1 MTTVERAVLR
11 SSLIAALGGLLFGFD
26 TAVISGTTEDLRRVF
41 GLGDGALGFTVA
53 SALIGTIAGALTAGG
68 PADRWGRR
76 ASLLAVAVMYFVS
89 AVGSG
94 WPWNWGSLLA
104 FRFLGGIG
112 VGWASVVCPL
122 YIAEIAPASRRGRLV
137 ALSQFNIVLGILLAY
152 LSNWLIGAGVRGGE
166 AWRWMF
172 AVEAVPAAAF
182 FGLLFLTPES
192 PRWLVARGR
201 IEEARRVLETVGA
214 DAGSPEAEIDVIRRA
229 LAEESDGRSES
240 LFSKRYRRPV
250 LMAIA
255 IAAFNQLSG
264 INAIIYYTPD
274 IFRMAG
280 VDRAGALLQ
289 SIVIGLTNLALT
301 MAGLSLIDRFGRR
314 TLMLVGSIGYLA
326 SLSATAYSYYS
337 GTGGLLLL
345 ASLVVFIGAHAF
357 GQGAVI
363 WVFLSEI
370 FPNRVRAK
378 GTALGSTVHWVMA
391 AAISWTFPLVAAR
404 SGGHT
409 FALYALCMAGQLIWV
424 LTVMPETKGVPLEK
438 IERMLLA
445 PPPAPLSGKL
455 LEEQS

>member
-1 MTTVERAVLR
+1 MKITGVVLR
-11 SSLIAALGGLLFGFD
+11 SSLTAALGGLLFGFD

-53 SALIGTIAGALTAGG
+53 SALIGTILGALVAGW

-76 ASLLAVAVMYFVS
+76 GSLLVVAVLYFVS
-89 AVGSG
+89 AIGSA
-94 WPWNWGSLLA
+94 WPWDWASLLF

-112 VGWASVVCPL
+112 VGGASVICPL

-137 ALSQFNIVLGILLAY
+137 ALAQFNVVLGILLAY
-152 LSNWLIGAGVRGGE
+152 LSNWLIGAAAPGGD

-172 AVEAVPAAAF
+172 GVEALPAALF

-192 PRWLVARGR
+192 PRWLAAKNRLD
-201 IEEARRVLETVGA
+201 EARRVLDAIGA
-214 DAGSPEAEIDVIRRA
+214 SP
-229 LAEESDGRSES
+229 AEEELAALRRSLLEDSAAGGES
-240 LFSKRYRRPV
+240 LFSRRHRRPV
-250 LMAIA
+250 LLAVAM
-255 IAAFNQLSG
+255 AAFNQLSG

-280 VDRAGALLQ
+280 FDRTSSLVQ
-289 SIVIGLTNLALT
+289 SVVIGGTNLALT

-314 TLMLVGSIGYLA
+314 TLMLVGSVGYLV
-326 SLSATAYSYYS
+326 SLIATAYSYYS
-337 GTGGLLLL
+337 GTGGMLLLG
-345 ASLVVFIGAHAF
+345 SLVVFIAAHAF

-370 FPNRVRAK
+370 FPNKIRAK

-391 AAISWTFPLVAAR
+391 AVISWSFPLITSR

-409 FALYALCMAGQLIWV
+409 FSVYALCMAAQLVWV
-424 LTVMPETKGVPLEK
+424 LAVMPETKGVPLEAM
-438 IERMLLA
+438 EREVLV
-445 PPPAPLSGKL
+445 P
-455 LEEQS
+455 

>member
-1 MTTVERAVLR
+1 MKSIVLR

-41 GLGDGALGFTVA
+41 SLGDGALGFTVA
-53 SALIGTIAGALTAGG
+53 CALIGTIVGALSAGW

-76 ASLLAVAVMYFVS
+76 ASLLLVAVLYFVS
-89 AVGSG
+89 AIGSA
-94 WPWNWGSLLA
+94 WPWGWISLLI
-104 FRFLGGIG
+104 FRFVGGIG
-112 VGWASVVCPL
+112 VGMASVVCPL
-122 YIAEIAPASRRGRLV
+122 YIAEIAPAPRRGRLV
-137 ALSQFNIVLGILLAY
+137 ALAQFNVVLGILLAY
-152 LSNWLIGAGVRGGE
+152 LSNWLIGGLRPGGD

-172 AVEAVPAAAF
+172 GVEALPAALY

-192 PRWLVARGR
+192 PRWLLARGR
-201 IEEARRVLETVGA
+201 EDEARRVLESVGS
-214 DAGSPEAEIDVIRRA
+214 DENVEGIRRA
-229 LAEESDGRSES
+229 LADESGGRTES

-250 LMAIA
+250 LLAIA
-255 IAAFNQLSG
+255 MAAFNQLSG

-280 VDRAGALLQ
+280 YDRASALIQ
-289 SIVIGLTNLALT
+289 SVVIGGTNLALT

-337 GTGGLLLL
+337 GHGGLLLL
-345 ASLVVFIGAHAF
+345 LSLVVFIAAHAF

-378 GTALGSTVHWVMA
+378 GTALGSTVHWIMA
-391 AAISWTFPLVAAR
+391 AVISWTFPLIASR

-409 FALYALCMAGQLIWV
+409 FSVYALCMVGQLVWV
-424 LTVMPETKGVPLEK
+424 LAIMPETKGVRLEAM
-438 IERMLLA
+438 EREVLL
-445 PPPAPLSGKL
+445 P
-455 LEEQS
+455 